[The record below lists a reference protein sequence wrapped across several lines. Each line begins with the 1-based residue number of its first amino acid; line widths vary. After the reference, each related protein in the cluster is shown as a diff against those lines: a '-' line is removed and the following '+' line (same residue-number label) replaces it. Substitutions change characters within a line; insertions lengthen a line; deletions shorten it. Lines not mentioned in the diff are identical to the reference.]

1 MGTDKAF
8 ADLGGQPMIAH
19 AIARLRAQL
28 SALAINANG
37 DVARYAPF
45 GLPVLPDPV
54 GGFIGPLA
62 GLLAAL
68 RWGAEVNAPLVVTA
82 PADTPFLPLDLVARL
97 HAGIGTA
104 EIAVARAHGTI
115 HPTIALWSASL
126 AEDLANWVRD
136 EAHRAVHEWIAT
148 RRSVPI
154 DFPDDEGGDPF
165 FNVNTPAELD
175 IARDRAQRVRVG

>member
-8 ADLGGQPMIAH
+8 ADMGGQPMIAH
-19 AIARLRAQL
+19 AIARLRPQL
-28 SALAINANG
+28 SALAINANS
-37 DVARYAPF
+37 DTARYAPF

-68 RWGAEVNAPLVVTA
+68 RWAAEMNAPLVVTA

-104 EIAVARAHGTI
+104 EVAVARAHGTV
-115 HPTIALWSASL
+115 HPTISLWGVSL
-126 AEDLANWVRD
+126 ADDLANWVRD
-136 EAHRAVHEWIAT
+136 EAHRAVHEWIAA
-148 RRSVPI
+148 RRAVPI

-165 FNVNTPAELD
+165 FNVNTPADLD
-175 IARDRAQRVRVG
+175 TARDRAGKVRAG